1 MAFNNI
7 PEMFFSQAQKNRGN
21 VAQRAKR
28 GGRWIDITWEE
39 MEQNVCEIAYG
50 LLSLGMSKGDTV
62 SLLSV
67 SRAEWVQCDL
77 GIQSAGG
84 ITVPI
89 YQSNTPDQAEYII
102 NNSASKFVI
111 VENKMQLDKILSVR
125 NKLQNVRNIIIV
137 EGSNESKEGVLTFD
151 ELRKKGREQ
160 AKNFEKAVSDAT
172 ASMKRDDIAT
182 IVYTSGTTGP
192 PKGVIQTHGNHL
204 AMSEALVKV
213 TRNEKGDVSLLF
225 LPLAHSFARAAEY
238 YDIFMGQTT
247 AFAESIEKVVD
258 NLGEVKPHYMAS
270 VPRVFEKAYATI
282 LSNATATP
290 IKKKIF
296 EWAVKV
302 GRQTS
307 QLIQAKKP
315 IPVGLRIK
323 RAIAHKLVFSKIHT
337 RFGGNL
343 RFLVSGGAPLSKE
356 IAEFFHAAGILILE
370 GYGLTETC
378 PATHM
383 NRYEDYKFGTVGPA
397 LPLVDVKIA
406 PDGEVLVK
414 GPNICSRGYFKSPEE
429 TKELFTEDGWLRT
442 GDIGEID
449 SRGFLKI
456 TDRKKDLIKTAG
468 GKYVAPQNLENLL
481 KVDPFIS
488 QAVVIGDRR
497 PYCVALISISQPEA
511 EKFAKENGISYSS
524 YEDLTKNEKIFN
536 RVKQTVDSMNSRLA
550 SFETI
555 KKFFIVPR
563 DFTQENDEMT
573 PTLKIKRKVVTERY
587 KEPIDKLYVK

>member
-7 PEMFFSQAQKNRGN
+7 PQMFYSQAQKNSGK
-21 VAQRAKR
+21 VAQKAKR
-28 GGRWIDITWEE
+28 GGRWIDISWNE
-39 MEQNVCEIAYG
+39 MEQNVRETAHG
-50 LLSLGMSKGDTV
+50 LLSLGMNKGDTV

-102 NNSASKFVI
+102 NNSASRFVI
-111 VENKMQLDKILSVR
+111 VENKNQLDKVLSVR
-125 NKLQNVRNIIIV
+125 NKLTNVRNIIII
-137 EGSNESKEGVLTFD
+137 EGSTDSKEGVLTLD
-151 ELRKKGREQ
+151 ELKKKGREQ
-160 AKNFEKAVSDAT
+160 AKNFEKIVSDTIAGI
-172 ASMKRDDIAT
+172 KRDDIAT

-204 AMSEALVKV
+204 AMSEALMKV
-213 TRNEKGDVSLLF
+213 TYNEMGDVSLLF

-238 YDIFMGQTT
+238 FDIYQGQTT

-282 LSNATATP
+282 LSNATGTP
-290 IKKKIF
+290 LKKKIF

-302 GRQTS
+302 GRQAS

-315 IPVGLRIK
+315 IPIGLQLK
-323 RAIAHKLVFSKIHT
+323 RAIAHKLVFSKIHK

-383 NRYEDYKFGTVGPA
+383 NRYEDYQFGTVGPA

-406 PDGEVLVK
+406 PDGEILVK
-414 GPNICSRGYFKSPEE
+414 GPNICFRGYFKRPEE

-468 GKYVAPQNLENLL
+468 GKYVAPQNIENLL

-511 EKFAKENGISYSS
+511 EKFAKDNGISYSS

-536 RVKQTVDSMNSRLA
+536 RVKQTVDKMNSRQA

-555 KKFFIVPR
+555 KKFYIVPR

-587 KEPIDKLYVK
+587 KGPIDRLYVK

>member
-7 PEMFFSQAQKNRGN
+7 PEMFFSQAKNNSGK
-21 VAQRAKR
+21 VAQKAKR
-28 GGRWIDITWEE
+28 AGRWIDITWEE
-39 MEQNVCEIAYG
+39 MEQNVREIAYG
-50 LLSLGMSKGDTV
+50 LLSLGMNKGDAV

-111 VENKMQLDKILSVR
+111 VENKMQLDKIISVR
-125 NKLQNVRNIIIV
+125 NKLQNVRNIIII
-137 EGSNESKEGVLTFD
+137 EGSNESKEGVLTFE
-151 ELRKKGREQ
+151 ELKKKGCEQ
-160 AKNFEKAVSDAT
+160 AKNFEKYVSDALG
-172 ASMKRDDIAT
+172 SVKRDNIAT

-204 AMSEALVKV
+204 AMSEALMKI
-213 TRNEKGDVSLLF
+213 TRNEKGDISLLF
-225 LPLAHSFARAAEY
+225 LPLAHSFARAVEY
-238 YDIFMGQTT
+238 YDIYQGLTT

-270 VPRVFEKAYATI
+270 VPRVFEKAYAAI
-282 LSNATATP
+282 LSNATASP

-302 GRQTS
+302 GCQAS
-307 QLIQAKKP
+307 QLIQAKKS

-323 RAIAHKLVFSKIHT
+323 RAIAHKLVFGKIHT
-337 RFGGNL
+337 RFGGNI
-343 RFLVSGGAPLSKE
+343 RFLASGGAPLSKE

-406 PDGEVLVK
+406 PDGEILVK
-414 GPNICSRGYFKSPEE
+414 GPNICSRGYFKRPEE
-429 TKELFTEDGWLRT
+429 TKELFTDDGWLRT

-468 GKYVAPQNLENLL
+468 GKYVAPQEIENKL

-524 YEDLTKNEKIFN
+524 YEDLTKNEKVFN
-536 RVKQTVDSMNSRLA
+536 RVKQTVDTMNSRQA

-555 KKFFIVPR
+555 KNFYIVPR

-587 KEPIDKLYVK
+587 KEPIDKLYIR